1 MITITKDIKK
11 QISKNQKITGLSAAL
26 ENYEYG
32 IRNGMFKFVPSRIVY
47 NKRPLAIVSSRDK
60 IVQKGMKHLLEMIF
74 EGSFCDSNHGFRV
87 KRGFHTA
94 INHMRIH
101 FGGAR
106 WFIKGDIKRDFEL
119 VNHKILMDLIKE
131 RVEDQAF
138 IDLLYKYLRV
148 GYIAD
153 LYGVEHPKTGVP
165 QGGVIS
171 PILSNIYMHGLDLFV
186 EETLKE
192 RRVHYIRYGSEFL
205 IGATGSKED
214 CEEIRAEIGKWLSE
228 KRDLESSVRITHA
241 MNSDVKFLGHIVK
254 KEKKVITIK
263 APIKDLVKG
272 LVNKGYCKEGGK
284 PTGCGRLVHLQVSDI
299 ISNYLQLEN
308 GLRWYYRD
316 CSNFRHFS
324 GRMHYIL
331 KYSCALTICSKLRL
345 KTLRKTFKRFG
356 ANLTEGVGV
365 CYPTPL
371 EDHSKPKSY
380 GYDFKSEPEILI
392 ERFGRRS

>member
-119 VNHKILMDLIKE
+119 FNHKILMDLIKE

-186 EETLKE
+186 EERLKE

-214 CEEIRAEIGKWLSE
+214 CEEIRAEIGK
-228 KRDLESSVRITHA
+228 
-241 MNSDVKFLGHIVK
+241 
-254 KEKKVITIK
+254 
-263 APIKDLVKG
+263 
-272 LVNKGYCKEGGK
+272 
-284 PTGCGRLVHLQVSDI
+284 
-299 ISNYLQLEN
+299 
-308 GLRWYYRD
+308 
-316 CSNFRHFS
+316 
-324 GRMHYIL
+324 
-331 KYSCALTICSKLRL
+331 
-345 KTLRKTFKRFG
+345 
-356 ANLTEGVGV
+356 
-365 CYPTPL
+365 
-371 EDHSKPKSY
+371 
-380 GYDFKSEPEILI
+380 
-392 ERFGRRS
+392 